1 MGISHGVFCSK
12 IKSSDGI
19 EKCVPTKL
27 LRKFPSHR
35 SKTPGAMILEIKA
48 LPKKCCKIF
57 FSCCFSYM
65 YMYNA
70 YTYVIFRLGKL
81 V

>member
-12 IKSSDGI
+12 IKSSDGNF

-35 SKTPGAMILEIKA
+35 STTPGEMIIEIKA
-48 LPKKCCKIF
+48 LPKKCCKI
-57 FSCCFSYM
+57 YD
-65 YMYNA
+65 
-70 YTYVIFRLGKL
+70 
-81 V
+81 